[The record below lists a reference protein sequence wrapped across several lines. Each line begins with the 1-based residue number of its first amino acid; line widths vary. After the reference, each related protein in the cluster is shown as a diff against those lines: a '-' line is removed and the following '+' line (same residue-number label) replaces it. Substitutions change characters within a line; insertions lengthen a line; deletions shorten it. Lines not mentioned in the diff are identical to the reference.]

1 MLSLYAD
8 EHGQHGLVDD
18 EGDLWLEMIQANQL
32 TAVNN
37 KSFKKVK
44 AHLTTHKSGNN
55 AMQVDYIMVY
65 NRRNVQ
71 NAKVFPNEA
80 VTRQHRL
87 LVGDISCSAERTRRK
102 GREFQGL
109 KYGS

>member
-55 AMQVDYIMVY
+55 AMQVDYIMV
-65 NRRNVQ
+65 Q
-71 NAKVFPNEA
+71 QEE
-80 VTRQHRL
+80 
-87 LVGDISCSAERTRRK
+87 CSKCES
-102 GREFQGL
+102 L
-109 KYGS
+109 S